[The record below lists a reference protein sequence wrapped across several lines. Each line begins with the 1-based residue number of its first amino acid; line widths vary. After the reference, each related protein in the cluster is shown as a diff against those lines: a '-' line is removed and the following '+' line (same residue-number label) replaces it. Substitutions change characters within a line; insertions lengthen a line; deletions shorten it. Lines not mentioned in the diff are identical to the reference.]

1 MPESQEQD
9 VVQEFR
15 ERVAR
20 GDLDRL
26 GVTFRVSGGMPGEE
40 HVTEELAIAGTKR
53 ARARADRTTAPSAEA
68 SASLDDA
75 EVRELFRELS
85 ESAGELLPRD
95 QARFVPDSLVGSITV
110 EVEGRTATLYF
121 LADEEERAAQGRRIS
136 RTAAEA
142 LDRFS
147 QVERR
152 ILRQRGGGG
161 GGRVPER

>member
-1 MPESQEQD
+1 MPESHEQD
-9 VVQEFR
+9 VINEFR

-20 GDLDRL
+20 GDLDRV
-26 GVTFRVSGGMPGEE
+26 GVIYRVSGGMPGEE

-53 ARARADRTTAPSAEA
+53 ARARTDSTTAPPAEA

-95 QARFVPDSLVGSITV
+95 QARFVPDSLVGSITI
-110 EVEGRTATLYF
+110 EVDGRTATLYF
-121 LADEEERAAQGRRIS
+121 LADEEERAAQRRPIS
-136 RTAAEA
+136 RTTAEA
-142 LDRFS
+142 LDRVS

-152 ILRQRGGGG
+152 LLRRSGRG